1 MSYTYSINL
10 DSSVESTR
18 KVDIFSVLQSIPN
31 NTQKLI
37 RPRDIR
43 DAFLSTWSNSPFKIT
58 KISGSDK
65 EYIGL
70 DSGDPNNRDIKNK
83 IFIGKRNFGG
93 NDVMTESTL
102 SSDTDIFL
110 YNTKPDLDIDQST
123 KISILS
129 GTDSSNFINSPFIK
143 VSNTG
148 SIYDMSIENP
158 SGGDINITSSTGRVF
173 INGLA
178 LPTVEENS
186 ASLNNS
192 FILTYTG
199 EYPFGRA
206 EWRDPAEFSPTLTS
220 IGNTGSETNIYGSP
234 INVNGFSLE
243 FVDDRFVPEDIGG
256 IEQGFS
262 FSTNSFNGQDWP
274 LSEVIRKIVYP
285 YVPPKLEIE
294 STNILTNNKFGDI
307 GDDNTFSVS
316 YSITTFAR
324 EDSELLFDIKI
335 LRDLTEILDIGT
347 FSSTP
352 GSITSSVFL
361 DTSSPTYSGSQSIY
375 ELITTSII
383 NGQTTSNS
391 TTYSVSLIKPFIS
404 MIIDDLDPNF
414 ITDNDVVDG
423 TGNATQ
429 SIGSYLSDSTSKNII
444 PLSDVVTIDN
454 TSFTNTQG
462 HLYFAHPFEYGIFS
476 GIRYN
481 NQFILQTIDF
491 FTHSES
497 PVTIPGVY
505 DSYRVYK
512 SLDPIIYDPS
522 DVFDLIFN
530 TVFVP
535 VPIQSIND
543 DWLYDSLLPI
553 STGQIT
559 GIGTVPP
566 FPPNTAASSSTYSI
580 SFAYISN
587 NGNDYQSDFNN
598 IDTGSIFSIEYS
610 SYRIV
615 YVVISR
621 TLDPQ
626 TITVNASALIGSS
639 ISNISP
645 TNGNTIKLEII
656 KF

>member
-294 STNILTNNKFGDI
+294 STNILTNNKFGAI
-307 GDDNTFSVS
+307 GDGNTFDFLFSN
-316 YSITTFAR
+316 TF
-324 EDSELLFDIKI
+324 
-335 LRDLTEILDIGT
+335 
-347 FSSTP
+347 
-352 GSITSSVFL
+352 
-361 DTSSPTYSGSQSIY
+361 
-375 ELITTSII
+375 
-383 NGQTTSNS
+383 
-391 TTYSVSLIKPFIS
+391 
-404 MIIDDLDPNF
+404 
-414 ITDNDVVDG
+414 
-423 TGNATQ
+423 
-429 SIGSYLSDSTSKNII
+429 
-444 PLSDVVTIDN
+444 
-454 TSFTNTQG
+454 
-462 HLYFAHPFEYGIFS
+462 
-476 GIRYN
+476 
-481 NQFILQTIDF
+481 
-491 FTHSES
+491 
-497 PVTIPGVY
+497 
-505 DSYRVYK
+505 
-512 SLDPIIYDPS
+512 PIIS
-522 DVFDLIFN
+522 WNCCF
-530 TVFVP
+530 
-535 VPIQSIND
+535 
-543 DWLYDSLLPI
+543 
-553 STGQIT
+553 
-559 GIGTVPP
+559 
-566 FPPNTAASSSTYSI
+566 
-580 SFAYISN
+580 
-587 NGNDYQSDFNN
+587 
-598 IDTGSIFSIEYS
+598 
-610 SYRIV
+610 
-615 YVVISR
+615 
-621 TLDPQ
+621 TLFL
-626 TITVNASALIGSS
+626 VR
-639 ISNISP
+639 
-645 TNGNTIKLEII
+645 
-656 KF
+656 